1 MHYLVTGARGFVMS
15 VLMKE
20 LLDDPTTT
28 ITAVDLHAPDTPL
41 LNYLGDTGDRTRFA
55 QCDVSDTK
63 AVSDLLATAAP
74 DVVVHGA
81 TVTHDA
87 ATERRDPSRFITA
100 NILGTTNVLD
110 AARHTTSVRRVLLI
124 SSGAVY
130 GCSPATE
137 LTEESTPAPEEMYG
151 ISKLAGEL
159 IAERFSQLYGLHV
172 PIARLTKMFGPME
185 RPTSGR
191 AVMSLP
197 YELARAAAH
206 ELPARLTSRTMNA
219 GGDWL
224 SAVDTADALHLLAKT
239 DGDGAPIY
247 NISSGSHTSVSTLVK
262 LFGVK
267 VLEEVAEELNVTDMD
282 PRAEFGKN
290 GIYLSTKAQE
300 ELEWK
305 PTDMSD
311 QVAKYLRWAK
321 EHPDFFPGS
330 VSRP

>member
-20 LLDDPTTT
+20 LLVDPDTT
-28 ITAVDLHAPDTPL
+28 IAAVDLHAPDAAL
-41 LNYLGDTGDRTRFA
+41 LNYLGDTGDRIHFA

-63 AVSDLLATAAP
+63 AISDLLATAAP

-87 ATERRDPSRFITA
+87 VTEHRDPSRFISA
-100 NILGTTNVLD
+100 NVLGTTNVLD
-110 AARHTTSVRRVLLI
+110 AARRSAQVRRVLFI

-130 GCSPATE
+130 GCSPE
-137 LTEESTPAPEEMYG
+137 SKLTEESTPVPEEMYG

-159 IAERFSQLYGLHV
+159 IAQRFSQLYGLHV

-191 AVMSLP
+191 AIMSLP

-206 ELPARLTSRTMNA
+206 GVPARLTRRTINA

-224 SAVDTADALHLLAKT
+224 SAVDTAKALHLLAKT
-239 DGDGAPIY
+239 DGDGSSIY
-247 NISSGSHTSVSTLVK
+247 NISSGSRTPVSALVEF
-262 LFGVK
+262 FGVD
-267 VLEEVAEELNVTDMD
+267 VIEEPADAREVTDMD
-282 PRAEFGKN
+282 PGAEFGKN
-290 GIYLSTKAQE
+290 GVYASTKAQD
-300 ELEWK
+300 ELGWK
-305 PTDMSD
+305 LTEIST
-311 QVAKYLRWAK
+311 QVAEYVRWAQDN
-321 EHPDFFPGS
+321 PDFFPGS
-330 VSRP
+330 V

>member
-15 VLMKE
+15 VLIKE
-20 LLDDPTTT
+20 LLDDPATT
-28 ITAVDLHAPDTPL
+28 ITAVDLHAPDTLL
-41 LNYLGDTGDRTRFA
+41 LNYLGDTGDRIRFA

-63 AVSDLLATAAP
+63 AVIDLLAAAAP

-110 AARHTTSVRRVLLI
+110 AARHTASVRRVLFI

-191 AVMSLP
+191 TVMSLP

-206 ELPARLTSRTMNA
+206 GLPVRLTSRTMNA

-224 SAVDTADALHLLAKT
+224 SAVDTAKALHLLAKT
-239 DGDGAPIY
+239 DGHGSRIY
-247 NISSGSHTSVSTLVK
+247 NISSGSRTSVSTLVE
-262 LFGVK
+262 LFGV
-267 VLEEVAEELNVTDMD
+267 VVQEEDAEAPEVTDMD
-282 PRAEFGKN
+282 PGTEFGKN
-290 GIYLSTKAQE
+290 GVYLSTKAQE
-300 ELEWK
+300 ELGWK
-305 PTDMSD
+305 PTDISG
-311 QVAKYLRWAK
+311 QVAEYARWAQD
-321 EHPDFFPGS
+321 HPGFFPGS
-330 VSRP
+330 V